1 MQPSTPRAGGLARL
15 LSLVMAGSLVLAACG
30 GGAGTASPAIAAAT
44 PEATATPEAN
54 GRTLVSG
61 EMACTDNDLDPAG
74 SPYPT
79 AEVLPSGV
87 ERQWFDL
94 TCTFTMSDPRVSG
107 TQPYIYLGTVV
118 DVPDLP
124 GGTIL
129 WDSVP
134 LVLTTAG
141 GTWKGVGMGVDYLH
155 EPTLYTVGHTVYE
168 GEGAYAGLTYTQM
181 WAREVRYPGPNA
193 PYLVSGWIEST
204 K

>member
-1 MQPSTPRAGGLARL
+1 MQPPTSRAGLARL
-15 LSLVMAGSLVLAACG
+15 LSLVMAGSLILTACG
-30 GGAGTASPAIAAAT
+30 SAGPTSPASATAT
-44 PEATATPEAN
+44 PEATATQEAG

-61 EMACTDNDLDPAG
+61 EMTCKVNDLDPAG

-94 TCTFTMSDPRVSG
+94 TCTYTMSDPRVSG
-107 TQPYIYLGTVV
+107 TEQYVYLGTVV

-134 LVLTTAG
+134 LVLTTAR

-155 EPTLYTVGHTVYE
+155 EPTLYTVGTTVYE
-168 GEGAYAGLTYTQM
+168 GEGVYAGLTYTLI
-181 WAREVRYPGPNA
+181 WARELRYPGPDA
-193 PYLVSGWIEST
+193 PYLASGWIEPT

>member
-1 MQPSTPRAGGLARL
+1 V
-15 LSLVMAGSLVLAACG
+15 SLVVAGSLVLAACG
-30 GGAGTASPAIAAAT
+30 SGAKTASPASGSATPGATAT
-44 PEATATPEAN
+44 PEATAMPEAS

-61 EMACTDNDLDPAG
+61 SMACIVNELDPEG

-129 WDSVP
+129 WDNVP

-141 GTWKGVGMGVDYLH
+141 GTWKGLGMGADYLH
-155 EPTLYTVGHTVYE
+155 EPTLYTVGHTVYV

-181 WAREVRYPGPNA
+181 WARDVRYPGPNA

>member
-1 MQPSTPRAGGLARL
+1 MQPPTPRAGGLARL
-15 LSLVMAGSLVLAACG
+15 LSLVMAGSLVLTACG
-30 GGAGTASPAIAAAT
+30 SSAGAASPANASAT
-44 PEATATPEAN
+44 PKATATPEAN

-87 ERQWFDL
+87 EREWFDL

-107 TQPYIYLGTVV
+107 TERYVYLGTVV

-141 GTWKGVGMGVDYLH
+141 GTWKGVGMGVDYFH
-155 EPTLYTVGHTVYE
+155 EPTLYTVGYTVYE
-168 GEGAYAGLTYTQM
+168 GEGAYAGLTYMLM
-181 WAREVRYPGPNA
+181 WSREVRSSLA
-193 PYLVSGWIEST
+193 EPYLVSGWIEPT

>member
-15 LSLVMAGSLVLAACG
+15 VSLVMAGSLVLAACG
-30 GGAGTASPAIAAAT
+30 SGAGTASPASGSAT
-44 PEATATPEAN
+44 PGATATPEAS

-61 EMACTDNDLDPAG
+61 SMACIVNEFDPEG

-129 WDSVP
+129 WDRVP

-141 GTWKGVGMGVDYLH
+141 GTWKGVGMGVDYFH
-155 EPTLYTVGHTVYE
+155 EPTLYTVGYTVYE
-168 GEGAYAGLTYTQM
+168 GEGAYAGLRYTQM
-181 WAREVRYPGPNA
+181 WAREVRSSLA
-193 PYLVSGWIEST
+193 EPYLVSGWIEP
-204 K
+204 KK

>member
-1 MQPSTPRAGGLARL
+1 MRPPTSRAGGLARL
-15 LSLVMAGSLVLAACG
+15 LSLAMAGSLVLAACG
-30 GGAGTASPAIAAAT
+30 GSSGAASSASASAT
-44 PEATATPEAN
+44 PEATATPEAS

-61 EMACTDNDLDPAG
+61 SMACSDNDDPEG
-74 SPYPT
+74 SPSPT
-79 AEVLPSGV
+79 PEVLPSGV

-107 TQPYIYLGTVV
+107 TERYVYLGTVV

-141 GTWKGVGMGVDYLH
+141 GTWKGVGMGADYFH

-181 WAREVRYPGPNA
+181 WAREVRSSLA
-193 PYLVSGWIEST
+193 EPYLVSGWIEPT

>member
-15 LSLVMAGSLVLAACG
+15 LSLVMAGSLVLTACG
-30 GGAGTASPAIAAAT
+30 SSAGAASPANAS
-44 PEATATPEAN
+44 ATPEAN

-61 EMACTDNDLDPAG
+61 EMACEDNELDPAG
-74 SPYPT
+74 SPDPT
-79 AEVLPSGV
+79 PEVLPSGV

-107 TQPYIYLGTVV
+107 TQPYVYLGTVV
-118 DVPDLP
+118 DLPDVP

-129 WDSVP
+129 WDSVS

-141 GTWKGVGMGVDYLH
+141 GTWKGVGMGLDYFH
-155 EPTLYTVGHTVYE
+155 EPRLYTVGYTVYE

-181 WAREVRYPGPNA
+181 WARQVRSSLA
-193 PYLVSGWIEST
+193 EPYLVSGWIEPT
-204 K
+204 R

>member
-1 MQPSTPRAGGLARL
+1 MRPPTSRAGGLARL
-15 LSLVMAGSLVLAACG
+15 LSLAMAGSLVLAACG
-30 GGAGTASPAIAAAT
+30 GSAGAASSASASAT
-44 PEATATPEAN
+44 PEATATPEAS

-61 EMACTDNDLDPAG
+61 SMACSDNELDPEG
-74 SPYPT
+74 PPSPTP
-79 AEVLPSGV
+79 EVLPSGV

-107 TQPYIYLGTVV
+107 TERYVYLGTVV

-141 GTWKGVGMGVDYLH
+141 GTWKGVGMGADYFH

-181 WAREVRYPGPNA
+181 WAREVRSSLA
-193 PYLVSGWIEST
+193 EPYLVSGWIEPT

>member
-1 MQPSTPRAGGLARL
+1 MQLSTPRVGGLARL
-15 LSLVMAGSLVLAACG
+15 VSLVMAGSLVLAACG
-30 GGAGTASPAIAAAT
+30 SGAGTASPASGSATPGATAT
-44 PEATATPEAN
+44 PEATAMPEAS
-54 GRTLVSG
+54 GQTLVSG
-61 EMACTDNDLDPAG
+61 SMACIVNEFDPEG
-74 SPYPT
+74 SSYPT

-107 TQPYIYLGTVV
+107 TQPYIYLGT
-118 DVPDLP
+118 
-124 GGTIL
+124 
-129 WDSVP
+129 

-141 GTWKGVGMGVDYLH
+141 GTWKGLGMGADYLH
-155 EPTLYTVGHTVYE
+155 EPTLYTVGHTVYV